1 MKAVKFTKESRG
13 FEYATE
19 VKNIRKADR
28 KMRDMKKSRKVMW
41 NNFND
46 THFSEIS

>member
-19 VKNIRKADR
+19 VKNARKADR
-28 KMRDMKKSRKVMW
+28 QLRQMKKIRKVMW
-41 NNFND
+41 TNFND

>member
-19 VKNIRKADR
+19 VKNARKADR
-28 KMRDMKKSRKVMW
+28 KMRDMKKSRKSTW
-41 NNFND
+41 TN
-46 THFSEIS
+46 FSE

>member
-19 VKNIRKADR
+19 VKQARKQDR
-28 KMRDMKKSRKVMW
+28 QLREMKRTRKTMW
-41 NNFND
+41 TNFND
-46 THFSEIS
+46 IS

>member
-19 VKNIRKADR
+19 VKNARKADR
-28 KMRDMKKSRKVMW
+28 QLRQMKRTRKAMW
-41 NNFND
+41 SN
-46 THFSEIS
+46 FSE